1 MSAPAISLASLAGDQ
16 IMSTVRSLLTIA
28 LGLGLTVVIP
38 AAPAAEPTSPPA
50 QQQKA
55 ADSNFAELIGDPAD
69 YLARTHATV
78 ADARAGKHGRISK
91 RNLRRLDSAEI
102 QITRLLEDN
111 PDLDSY
117 DPQERVKFVNAHE
130 TITDLTSGQKQSR
143 LVCKRIKRIGT
154 RMTTTQCM
162 TREQLDAR
170 ERAARES
177 VEAVQRNVCVPGEG
191 KSC

>member
-1 MSAPAISLASLAGDQ
+1 
-16 IMSTVRSLLTIA
+16 MSTVRFLLTFA
-28 LGLGLTVVIP
+28 LGLGLTAVIP
-38 AAPAAEPTSPPA
+38 AAPAAEPAGPPA
-50 QQQKA
+50 QQPKA
-55 ADSNFAELIGDPAD
+55 ADSSFAELIGDPAD
-69 YLARTHATV
+69 YLARTRATV

-91 RNLRRLDSAEI
+91 RNLRRLDNAER

-143 LVCKRIKRIGT
+143 LICKRIKRIGT

-162 TREQLDAR
+162 TQEQRDAR
-170 ERAARES
+170 EDAARETT
-177 VEAVQRNVCVPGEG
+177 ENVQRRHRDVSVCVSGSPN
-191 KSC
+191 C